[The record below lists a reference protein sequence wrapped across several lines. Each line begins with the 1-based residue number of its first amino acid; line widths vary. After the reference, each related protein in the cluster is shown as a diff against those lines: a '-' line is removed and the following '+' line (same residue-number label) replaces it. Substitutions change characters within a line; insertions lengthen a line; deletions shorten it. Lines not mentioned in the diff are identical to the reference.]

1 MKNHPKVSKSLVF
14 LLAASSGLAVANNG
28 NVQTKA
34 EPINNR
40 PAQLWFVELVGKPVA
55 AQKTTAMAARSSVMR
70 EQDSVRNRATQAGI
84 AYRER
89 FAFNTLWNGFSVA
102 ADNANIGKMATLP
115 GVKAVYPVFNV
126 ALPKIPKS
134 ATKGKNASLDMASAL
149 AMTGA
154 DIVQNSLGY
163 TGQGVKVG
171 VIDTGI
177 DYDHPDLGGGCF
189 GAGCK
194 VIGGYDFVGDAYDA
208 GTNPNPVEDGD
219 PDDCNGH
226 GTHVA
231 GIVGATGAVKVKGV
245 APAASLAAYRV
256 FGCDGSTSTDIMIKA
271 MERAYADGMQ
281 VVNMS
286 IGSSFQY
293 PDYPSATA
301 ADNLVARG
309 VTVAVSA
316 GNSGTS
322 GLFAAGAPSV
332 GRNVIS
338 TASFENTQIT
348 QPAFK
353 AFETANAA
361 NNQLVGFN
369 PAAGAP
375 LATDSTAPLLRTGTT
390 ASTTDACSALPAG
403 SLTGAVAL
411 IRRGGCLFYTKAIN
425 AQNAGAVGVVIYN
438 NVSGGFNVTV
448 AGAPA
453 VTVPVATITSTDGTA
468 LDARIVAGGTSMTW
482 DKMLTASNPNPLGGT
497 ISYFSSFGLSYTL
510 DLKPDL
516 GAPGG
521 SIYSTFPIE
530 RGSYASLN
538 GTSMAAPHI
547 AGAAALLL
555 EAKPGTLPDMV
566 KTRLINSA
574 DPALQPGSASLD
586 NVHRQGGGLLD
597 IDDAILA
604 KTLVKPNRI
613 ALGEGRATPFVQYV
627 QIENQNAT
635 AATYDLA
642 NAPAL
647 ASSGVLF
654 TAATAEH
661 NLANFA
667 TVVFNTPTVTVPA
680 GGKVLVRA
688 TITPPVTPLKGIY
701 GGYITVSQHEAAP
714 AQAGSQQ
721 AITGPVFRVPYAGFI
736 GDYQAVTVLAPTI
749 YNLPCLAKESGGF
762 LYCQAASPAPVFT
775 MSGSDIPWAV
785 YHLDYAAKAFNLQV
799 FKEDNTLLG
808 SILKTNGYGS
818 NSSADGAFVFSW
830 DGTINSSAVADGNYK
845 FKLTVL
851 KPLGNASKPAE
862 SETWTSPVFTINRA
876 IP

>member
-1 MKNHPKVSKSLVF
+1 MKKRSKLSQGLVF
-14 LLAASSGLAVANNG
+14 LMAASSGLALANNG

-55 AQKTTAMAARSSVMR
+55 AQKTTAMAARTNVMR
-70 EQDSVRNRATQAGI
+70 EQDSVRSRAQQARI

-102 ADNANIGKMATLP
+102 ADKANIGKMATLP

-126 ALPKIPKS
+126 ELPPIPKS

-149 AMTGA
+149 VMTGA
-154 DIVQNSLGY
+154 DIVQNTLGF
-163 TGQGVKVG
+163 TGAGVKVG
-171 VIDTGI
+171 IIDTGI
-177 DYDHPDLGGGCF
+177 DYDHPDLGGCF

-208 GTNPNPVEDGD
+208 GTNPNPVEDNN

-256 FGCDGSTSTDIMIKA
+256 FGCNGSTSTDIMIKA

-286 IGSSFQY
+286 IGSSSQY

-309 VTVAVSA
+309 VTVVASA
-316 GNSGTS
+316 GNSGAD
-322 GLFAAGAPSV
+322 GLFVTGAPAV

-338 TASFENTQIT
+338 VASFENTQIT

-353 AFETANAA
+353 AFETGNVV
-361 NNQLVGFN
+361 NNQSVGFN
-369 PAAGAP
+369 PAVGAP

-390 ASTTDACSALPAG
+390 ASTTDACSALPGG
-403 SLTGAVAL
+403 SLAGAVAL
-411 IRRGGCLFYTKAIN
+411 IRRGTCTFYAKTIN
-425 AQNAGAVGVVIYN
+425 AQNAGAVGVVLYN
-438 NVSGGFNVTV
+438 NVAGALNPTV
-448 AGAPA
+448 AGVPA
-453 VTVPVATITSTDGTA
+453 VAIPVAAISGTDGGV
-468 LDARIVAGGTSMTW
+468 LDTRIATGPTSITW
-482 DKMLTASNPNPLGGT
+482 DKTLTATNPNPLGGT
-497 ISYFSSFGLSYTL
+497 ISSFSSLGLSYTL

-521 SIYSTFPIE
+521 GIYSTFPIE
-530 RGSYASLN
+530 LGSYASLS
-538 GTSMAAPHI
+538 GTSMASPHI

-555 EAKPGTLPDMV
+555 QAKPGTLPDKV
-566 KTRLINSA
+566 KTLLINSA
-574 DPALQPGSASLD
+574 DPALQTGSAGLD

-613 ALGEGRATPFVQYV
+613 ALGESLATPFVQYV

-654 TAATAEH
+654 TEAAAAHNLSSAAT
-661 NLANFA
+661 
-667 TVVFNTPTVTVPA
+667 VIFNTPTVTVPA

-688 TITPPVTPLKGIY
+688 TITPPATPLKGIY
-701 GGYITVSQHEAAP
+701 GGYITLT
-714 AQAGSQQ
+714 QQ
-721 AITGPVFRVPYAGFI
+721 GGGQVFRVPYAGFI
-736 GDYQAVTVLAPTI
+736 GDYQAVTVLAPTAN
-749 YNLPCLAKESGGF
+749 NLPCLAKVSGGSF
-762 LYCQAASPAPVFT
+762 TCQAASPAPVFSMVGADT
-775 MSGSDIPWAV
+775 PYAIV
-785 YHLDYAAKAFNLQV
+785 HLDYAAKAFNLQV
-799 FKEDNTLLG
+799 FKEDNTLVG
-808 SILKTNGYGS
+808 SILKTNGLGS
-818 NSSADGAFVFSW
+818 NSTANGAFGFSW
-830 DGTINSSAVADGNYK
+830 DGTINNLAVANGNYK

-862 SETWTSPVFTINRA
+862 SEIWTSPVFTITR
-876 IP
+876 P